1 MQDLDSM
8 PKIPSPAVLAA
19 SRALASGQPLAALSA
34 VGLDQGPHAL
44 ALRGIALAQLGEFE
58 RSKRDLV
65 LALAAFERDGESV
78 WTTKVMAA
86 LAEVGFATR
95 DLDIALRGLDAASLR
110 RVGDETSASYVEIQR
125 IRLLALL
132 GRTADAKIALAQ
144 VGDGPAAALAKAEV
158 AASCGRFGEAAKIL
172 AEVKSENPLLAGE
185 ARRFAAELARPAFYY
200 QLGTGV
206 RRVSLLEVE
215 RLPAPY
221 VDTVRRRL
229 GALDLRLRPAQLEL
243 LIGLARGP
251 VTAST
256 LFGRTN
262 ESLTARLRMEVSRL
276 RKDSGLEIQATDD
289 GLVCAPLGLLLPEV
303 PGLEAVL
310 ADGEAWPPRAIV
322 AVLGET
328 LRTTQRRLAE
338 ATDVV
343 KKGAGRSIRYQ
354 LAAGRVGIAT
364 RLLLLTREPLS

>member
-1 MQDLDSM
+1 MQDVDFP
-8 PKIPSPAVLAA
+8 PKIPSPAILAG
-19 SRALASGQPLAALSA
+19 SRALASGHPLAALSA
-34 VGLDQGPHAL
+34 VGLDQDPHAQ

-65 LALAAFERDGESV
+65 QALAAFQRDGEVV
-78 WTTKVMAA
+78 WTTKALAA

-95 DLDIALRGLDAASLR
+95 DLDIALRGLDAAPLR
-110 RVGDETSASYVEIQR
+110 RVGDDTSAAYVEIQR

-132 GRTADAKIALAQ
+132 GRTTDAKAALAA

-158 AASCGRFGEAAKIL
+158 AASCGRFGDAVKELEA
-172 AEVKSENPLLAGE
+172 VGSDNPLLAGE
-185 ARRFAAELARPAFYY
+185 ARRFAAELARPAFYF
-200 QLGTGV
+200 QLGTNV

-215 RLPAPY
+215 NLRAPY

-229 GALDLRLRPAQLEL
+229 GALDLRLRPAELEL
-243 LIGLARGP
+243 AIGLARGP
-251 VTAST
+251 VTAAT
-256 LFGRTN
+256 LFGRAN
-262 ESLTARLRMEVSRL
+262 ESLAVRLRMEVSRL
-276 RKDSGLEIQATDD
+276 RRSSGLEIVATDS
-289 GLVCAPLGLLLPEV
+289 GFVCAPLGLLLPEV

-310 ADGEAWPPRAIV
+310 ADGEAWPPRAIA